1 MARGSDDHEAGA
13 AINVSVPAR
22 SSDCCVQSVQSGQEA
37 TRARFPGARAYR
49 KVRRLHRDSRP
60 TPRDRPLQ
68 GRAEGE
74 RGVAL
79 LLALLTM
86 VLLTIVVVEFTFSTQ
101 VEYRRAQG
109 WLAAR
114 RAALIAEAGID
125 LAGEVLAEDFRT
137 GNTDALTDIWANEL
151 PPIDTGN
158 GRLLVRIEDEQGRFN
173 LNRLSAGPTSVDA
186 RRLQLLLASLQ
197 LDTSLVAPLADW
209 LDRNQDTNSDA
220 GAEDA
225 YYSTLL
231 PPYTARNGPL
241 QSFAELAL
249 VRGFTPAVLAKL
261 RPLTTVLPDNALKVN
276 VNTAPPAVL
285 QALDERLAD
294 QFLVQRLVERRK
306 TSPFTSI
313 ASLRAVDGMQVFS
326 ENELDRLLTF
336 SSSFFRVRSTGDA
349 GGVLQSVEALVYR
362 LNGKIQILYLLARR
376 GPNIVGADQS
386 APVLI
391 DDTGRLGAKRL

>member
-1 MARGSDDHEAGA
+1 
-13 AINVSVPAR
+13 
-22 SSDCCVQSVQSGQEA
+22 
-37 TRARFPGARAYR
+37 
-49 KVRRLHRDSRP
+49 
-60 TPRDRPLQ
+60 
-68 GRAEGE
+68 
-74 RGVAL
+74 VAL